1 MKRPYNVPPL
11 NLYGVVEGNLY
22 RSSETSM
29 TVTRFVLES
38 DDLGEYHFK
47 SLTIDVS
54 ADSDLETDNELLI
67 DVSADSDLE
76 TDNELLAPTAARA
89 RNIPEENFLTPSTE
103 PLDAFGRQGA
113 KNPIAEQNTT
123 QVAGETFNT
132 FAAYMTPVPMDID
145 TVNKGIES

>member
-38 DDLGEYHFK
+38 GDLGECHFK
-47 SLTIDVS
+47 SLT
-54 ADSDLETDNELLI
+54 I

-132 FAAYMTPVPMDID
+132 SAAYMTSMPMDI
-145 TVNKGIES
+145 VSS